1 MRKQIILGLVIG
13 ALIIINFSIY
23 NKEQLLKNGELVFIE
38 TVPRDPRSY
47 MQGDYHIL
55 RYKLP
60 SDLTSKIS
68 KIPRKG
74 FLVLTLNDKKIG
86 TITSVYK
93 AGQTLNSNQRTILY
107 RIRSR
112 GIRIGAESFFFQE
125 KHGKY
130 YSRAKYGELRLAR
143 NGHSLLVALRD
154 SQLNKMGPPKNKK

>member
-1 MRKQIILGLVIG
+1 MRKKIIFGLIIVS
-13 ALIIINFSIY
+13 LIIINFSIY
-23 NKEQLLKNGELVFIE
+23 KKEQLLKHGEVVFIE

-55 RYKLP
+55 RYRLP
-60 SDLTSKIS
+60 TAITSVIS

-74 FLVLTLNDKKIG
+74 FLVLVMNDKKIG
-86 TITSVYK
+86 TITSVYQP
-93 AGQTLNSNQRTILY
+93 GQKLDGNQKIIQY

-130 YSRAKYGELRLAR
+130 YNRAKYGELRLAT

-154 SQLNKMGPPKNKK
+154 AKLNKMGPPIVNK